1 MYGKNLSGR
10 NLADLAEEI
19 STKDVPVLKSAYTS
33 MCDNE
38 CNEALQESEDQFK
51 EGLDAIGLPIEQD
64 EDLTNK
70 MNLLEQDALK
80 LFDDRCNGI
89 ETRDEVKNKLKTR
102 IDEHKALKLQS
113 NTNIKAERAIQE
125 LT

>member
-38 CNEALQESEDQFK
+38 CNEAL
-51 EGLDAIGLPIEQD
+51 
-64 EDLTNK
+64 
-70 MNLLEQDALK
+70 
-80 LFDDRCNGI
+80 
-89 ETRDEVKNKLKTR
+89 
-102 IDEHKALKLQS
+102 
-113 NTNIKAERAIQE
+113 
-125 LT
+125 

>member
-1 MYGKNLSGR
+1 
-10 NLADLAEEI
+10 
-19 STKDVPVLKSAYTS
+19 
-33 MCDNE
+33 
-38 CNEALQESEDQFK
+38 
-51 EGLDAIGLPIEQD
+51 LDAIGLPIEQD

-70 MNLLEQDALK
+70 MNLLEQAALN
-80 LFDDRCNGI
+80 LFDYRCNGI